1 MKNDKYYYKVKDN
14 VVLAKGVDK
23 IIYRV
28 WWMVLVNL
36 ILKIIQ
42 PFTKKPFLICVKS
55 TIDDDGNPHFDRY
68 CFVRAYFRDGYF
80 ERIKGSL
87 FSGRYAEKFYT
98 EVDV

>member
-42 PFTKKPFLICVKS
+42 PFTKKPFLISVKS
-55 TIDDDGNPHFDRY
+55 TIDEGLPPDLKSDMLVQIQLPQ
-68 CFVRAYFRDGYF
+68 
-80 ERIKGSL
+80 
-87 FSGRYAEKFYT
+87 
-98 EVDV
+98 

>member
-14 VVLAKGVDK
+14 VVLANGVDK

-42 PFTKKPFLICVKS
+42 PFTKKAFS
-55 TIDDDGNPHFDRY
+55 
-68 CFVRAYFRDGYF
+68 YFR
-80 ERIKGSL
+80 
-87 FSGRYAEKFYT
+87 
-98 EVDV
+98 

>member
-42 PFTKKPFLICVKS
+42 PFTKKPFLISVES
-55 TIDDDGNPHFDRY
+55 TIDDNGNPHFDRY
-68 CFVRAYFRDGYF
+68 CFGRTYFRDGYF

-87 FSGRYAEKFYT
+87 FSGRYVVKFYT
-98 EVDV
+98 EAK

>member
-1 MKNDKYYYKVKDN
+1 MKNDEYYYKVKDG
-14 VVLAKGVDK
+14 VVLEKGVDK

-42 PFTKKPFLICVKS
+42 PFTKNPFLIVVES
-55 TIDDDGNPHFDRY
+55 TIDDNGNPHFEKY
-68 CFVRAYFRDGYF
+68 CFSRTHFRDGYF

-87 FSGRYAEKFYT
+87 FSGRFAEKFYK
-98 EVDV
+98 EADV

>member
-1 MKNDKYYYKVKDN
+1 MKNDKYFYKVKDN

-23 IIYRV
+23 IFYRV

-42 PFTKKPFLICVKS
+42 PFTKKPFLISVKS
-55 TIDDDGNPHFDRY
+55 TIDDNGNPHFDSY
-68 CFVRAYFRDGYF
+68 CFSRTYFCDGYF

-98 EVDV
+98 EVDG

>member
-42 PFTKKPFLICVKS
+42 PFTKKPFLISVIS
-55 TIDDDGNPHFDRY
+55 TIDDQGNPHFDRY
-68 CFVRAYFRDGYF
+68 CWFESSFCNNDFIRIHGVRF
-80 ERIKGSL
+80 L
-87 FSGRYAEKFYT
+87 WL
-98 EVDV
+98 

>member
-14 VVLAKGVDK
+14 VVLAKDVDK

-42 PFTKKPFLICVKS
+42 PFTKNPFLICVET
-55 TIDDDGNPHFDRY
+55 TIDDNGKPHFVSY
-68 CFVRAYFRDGYF
+68 CFIRTYFSDGYF
-80 ERIKGSL
+80 KRINVSL
-87 FSGRYAEKFYT
+87 FSGRYA
-98 EVDV
+98 D